1 MDIATRMKM
10 YEKEQETYL
19 NTYKPTIARIDGRSF
34 HTFCKGLHKPFD
46 VNLIVLMITT
56 TEFLVR
62 EFQPVVGYTQSD
74 EITLVWKT
82 SPTMFSGRVQ
92 KLVSVLASAC
102 TSYFAM
108 NREFLPSRQRSLYPT
123 FDCRIFNVPDLE
135 EAANNLRWRQ
145 EDAIKN
151 SISATAHAYFDH
163 KVVLG
168 KDSQQQLEMLRN
180 IGVEWDSF
188 PVGYKRGYYV
198 AKREVTRTFTPEEID
213 LLPRKHAAR
222 RNPNLQYTRSEVG
235 ELDLP
240 LDFDVKEFFNDID

>member
-1 MDIATRMKM
+1 MDVATRMKM
-10 YEKEQETYL
+10 YEKEQEFYL
-19 NTYKPTIARIDGRSF
+19 NPYKPAIARLDGRSF
-34 HTFCKGLHKPFD
+34 HTFCKGLRKPFD
-46 VNLIVLMITT
+46 VNLMVLMITT

-92 KLVSVLASAC
+92 KLASVLASAC
-102 TSYFAM
+102 TNYFTM
-108 NREFLPSRQRSLYPT
+108 NREFLPERQRKMYPT

-151 SISATAHAYFDH
+151 SISATAHAHFDH

-180 IGVEWDSF
+180 IGVEWGSF
-188 PVGYKRGYYV
+188 PVGYKRGFYV
-198 AKREVTRTFTPEEID
+198 AKREVTRRFTPEEIA
-213 LLPRKHAAR
+213 LLPKRHTAR
-222 RNPNLQYTRSEVG
+222 RNPNLEYVRSEVV

-240 LDFDVKEFFNDID
+240 LDFDVRGFFDD